1 MAQPVLN
8 ATELDFDQIKSNLKA
23 YFLRQESP
31 IKDWNYDGSGLNMLL
46 DVLAYNT
53 HYNAVLAHLNLNES
67 FIDTAQLRSSVISLA
82 KLLGYVPTSIGAAS
96 VNVTATF
103 TTSGTIGSTD
113 YLIIPAGAKFNGT
126 SPAGSFTF
134 ITPYSTTVNVTSGSN
149 SFATNLSL
157 IQGVFRSQT
166 YQVDN
171 ALANQRFTIDDDS
184 ADISTLKVSVFP
196 NQNTTNPIPYFPI
209 STYIGNS
216 GKDDISNVS
225 GISQIYYL
233 SLNSGGKY
241 DVTFG
246 DGVLGQTLNNLSV
259 VQLTYLSTLGP
270 VANNVS
276 QFTYADE
283 TLEASNG
290 EPITDTTIA
299 ALTYSTGG
307 SDREST
313 ESIRINAPPSMIAQ
327 NRAVTALDYI
337 AILQKQNPEIITSSV
352 WGGED
357 EVTYDPINA
366 ARFAGKVFISYV
378 TKEGQPVNSIDV
390 IARLIP
396 FKVMS
401 VTPIYYAPDVVNIVL
416 KIDAKFN
423 PNQTTVGSTD
433 LAVVIG
439 KIVDAYKSNS
449 VKRFTDVFRHSNLLR
464 QIDTSDPSILNSDM
478 QVSFYKNYFLNKLT
492 GAADVTL
499 YGTRALPNGLVT
511 TFGNALYGT
520 MNQTTPML
528 TSSGFALSSVL
539 NSPQTEINVFGTFS
553 RNSTTVYLSSSPG
566 TSTLSS
572 NNITNPYLVVGSA
585 VITGTNSGGFST
597 SQAAIISSINNLGS
611 YSILTL
617 NVTSSTTSSSFTVG
631 GSTITITPPGGTFY
645 LKDGPDPESTTTRKL
660 FMSTYSTNRIAL
672 DPKYVSTGSDIHIGT
687 VYPLT
692 GKVELYTYITGQVSS
707 QPTPGYTLTDINS
720 GAPAGTP
727 DKNWLTNQFTSCSL
741 AIVAGSGV
749 GLSAV
754 ITTNSA
760 EQLNWASPYILLDA
774 TSRYTIIRSV
784 IDTSNTSSN
793 IQIYSRPASNDVAPS
808 RHQILSISSAVIT
821 ATADTF
827 AQSGVLGAKAYTTFS
842 RDPQ

>member
-67 FIDTAQLRSSVISLA
+67 FIDTAQRRSSVISLA

-103 TTSGTIGSTD
+103 TTSGTIAFTD
-113 YLIIPAGAKFNGT
+113 TLIIPSGAKFNGT

-134 ITPYSTTVNVTSGSN
+134 ITPYSITANVKTGSN
-149 SFATNLSL
+149 CFIADLSL
-157 IQGVFRSQT
+157 IQGVTRSQT

-171 ALANQRFTIDDDS
+171 ALANQRFMIDDDS

-225 GISQIYYL
+225 GFSQIYYL
-233 SLNSGGKY
+233 SLNSSGKY

-246 DGVLGQTLNNLSV
+246 DGVLGRTLNNLSV

-283 TLEASNG
+283 TLETSDGAI
-290 EPITDTTIA
+290 ITDTTVT
-299 ALTYSTGG
+299 ALTYSSGG

-337 AILQKQNPEIITSSV
+337 AILQKQNPEIVSSIV

-357 EVTYDPINA
+357 EVAYDPINA
-366 ARFAGKVFISYV
+366 ARFAGKVFISYT
-378 TKEGQPVNSIDV
+378 TKEGQPLNSIDV

-401 VTPIYYAPDVVNIVL
+401 VTPIYYAPDIVNIVL

-423 PNQTTVGSTD
+423 PNQTSRGSTD
-433 LAVVIG
+433 IAVAIG
-439 KIVDAYKSNS
+439 KIVDAYKSS
-449 VKRFTDVFRHSNLLR
+449 SIKRFTDVFRHSNLLR
-464 QIDTSDPSILNSDM
+464 LIDTSDPSILNSDM
-478 QVSFYKNYFLNKLT
+478 QVSFHKNYFLNKLT

-499 YGTRALPNGLVT
+499 YGTQALPNGLVT

-520 MNQTTPML
+520 MNQTTPMV
-528 TSSGFALSSVL
+528 TSSAFVLSSVL
-539 NSPQTEINVFGTFS
+539 NSPQTAIIVFGTYS
-553 RNSTTVYLSSSPG
+553 NASTTVTLSSSPG
-566 TSTLSS
+566 TSTAAS

-585 VITGTNSGGFST
+585 LSSGTNTGGFTT
-597 SQAAIISSINNLGS
+597 SRAAIITSINNLGS
-611 YSILTL
+611 NSILTL
-617 NVTSSTTSSSFTVG
+617 NI
-631 GSTITITPPGGTFY
+631 GSTLVSLSAAALTITPPGGTFY

-660 FMSTYSTNRIAL
+660 FMSTYSTNRIAS

-692 GKVELYTYITGQVSS
+692 GKVELYTYITGQVSGVS
-707 QPTPGYTLTDINS
+707 TLSAAGYSLIDTFS
-720 GAPAGTP
+720 GGTSTAN
-727 DKNWLTNQFTSCSL
+727 DKDWYTNQFTSCSL

-754 ITTNSA
+754 ITSNSA
-760 EQLNWASPYILLDA
+760 NQLNWTTPPILLDA

-821 ATADTF
+821 ATEDTF
-827 AQSGVLGAKAYTTFS
+827 AQAGVTGAKVYTTFA
-842 RDPQ
+842 RDP

>member
-96 VNVTATF
+96 ANVTATF
-103 TTSGTIGSTD
+103 TASGTIGSTD
-113 YLIIPAGAKFNGT
+113 TLIIPAGAKFNGT

-134 ITPYSTTVNVTSGSN
+134 ITPYSTVVNVTSGSN
-149 SFATNLSL
+149 SFVANLSL

-171 ALANQRFTIDDDS
+171 ALANQRFTIDDES

-196 NQNTTNPIPYFPI
+196 NQNITNPVPYFPI

-216 GKDDISNVS
+216 GKDDISNVN
-225 GISQIYYL
+225 GLSQIYYL
-233 SLNSGGKY
+233 SLNSSGKY

-246 DGVLGQTLNNLSV
+246 DGVLGQPLNNLSV

-290 EPITDTTIA
+290 VLITDTAIV
-299 ALTYSTGG
+299 ALTYSAGG
-307 SDREST
+307 SDQEST

-337 AILQKQNPEIITSSV
+337 AILQKQNPEIISSSV

-378 TKEGQPVNSIDV
+378 TKDGQPLNSIDV

-401 VTPIYYAPDVVNIVL
+401 VTPIYYAPDTVNIVL

-423 PNQTTVGSTD
+423 PNQTTLGATD
-433 LAVVIG
+433 LAATIGNVV
-439 KIVDAYKSNS
+439 DTYKSNS
-449 VKRFTDVFRHSNLLR
+449 IKRFTDVFRHSNLLR

-492 GAADVTL
+492 GSADVIT

-539 NSPQTEINVFGTFS
+539 NSPQTEIKVFGTFS
-553 RNSTTVYLSSSPG
+553 INSYTVYLSSSPG
-566 TSTLSS
+566 ASTTAS
-572 NNITNPYLVVGSA
+572 NNITNPYLVVGSS
-585 VITGTNSGGFST
+585 VSTGTLSSGGFST
-597 SQAAIISSINNLGS
+597 SRQAIISSINNLGS

-617 NVTSSTTSSSFTVG
+617 NTISSYRSLSSML
-631 GSTITITPPGGTFY
+631 TITPPGGTFY

-660 FMSTYSTNRIAL
+660 FMSTYSTNKIAS

-707 QPTPGYTLTDINS
+707 QPVAGYTLIDTNS
-720 GAPAGTP
+720 GNPAGSP
-727 DKNWLTNQFTSCSL
+727 DKNWLNNQFTSCSL

-760 EQLNWASPYILLDA
+760 DQLNWTIPFILLDA

-784 IDTSNTSSN
+784 IDTSVTSSN